1 MAKKFKKWLAMCLA
15 VSLCMSLFT
24 VQASAAENKCN
35 MAEHTHGATCYGQ
48 VIDTT
53 KCTKHMCDSEECEI
67 AADLDLVCTKEVHT
81 HTVEAGCYHKHSI
94 SGDCYEL
101 TCTKEAGQLDCGMT
115 EESTICGIEAADCA
129 LTHDHEEGGCNGHT
143 HIATCYHSH
152 TDACNHTHADGCYAT
167 SHKCGKT
174 EDVDLICTK
183 DVHSHG
189 NTVEQTCYE
198 PHAHKDACYKTELT
212 CTAEEHTHVAG
223 CEYGLGV
230 VALVGEIPYTTLKAA
245 VAAANATEGGA
256 TIELLDNITL
266 SEKLTIKKNITIDGN
281 DYTITRG
288 IAGTILAVDKNA
300 TLTLDGGVILDGNNN
315 WTFDSAGY
323 YADMA
328 EALTLNTGAKNS
340 YSTSEEGGINSTAAM
355 ITISGTKG
363 AVVMNKATIQNSWAG
378 NHNSGALFSVP
389 AGATLNTNEGS
400 LIQHIRNSVA
410 GQIKGTWNMNGGKID
425 GVFAHNTNGGLADPR
440 GGTVNI
446 NGGEI
451 TNVTSLGLNA
461 NGNGILFQV
470 HGESSKLNIT
480 NGYIHDNA
488 SFSPG
493 GGWGCQVYMN
503 RGGDFT
509 MTGGTIENT
518 KSDKCTAVVSNT
530 STSIELLGGTMEVDR
545 NKGKSFDSLI
555 YGDVTIGKDMNIVG
569 AENALIDLLG
579 DPGDTL
585 TIDGEVSG
593 GTIQLMYNEPVTG
606 TGTITSDVLI
616 TADDYFGFDGKVVIA
631 DANWLDSVITVDS
644 VGSDASLTV
653 KPDATIDGVQV
664 RVLDSVT
671 SGDYLNAEEAAAA
684 QADSYVSEGG
694 NVVSPVLYYH
704 RLSSDQKK
712 DIVVTYDYNGGLDA
726 SGWSGSQ
733 ITSAEAFVPTA
744 PAPTNGS
751 LKLAGWAYAVD
762 NDPESLSMADD
773 GDYSGEEIAQ
783 SVRLIAQWTKNTGNR
798 PNNDRPS
805 NNRPSGGSDLEE
817 IEEIEVP
824 LAGGP
829 LWLNT
834 TDHNAYL
841 NGFGD
846 GTLRPYDGITRGQVA
861 TIFFRLLTDE
871 ARAMFWSETNDF
883 TDCGEDLWC
892 NTAISTLSNMGII
905 SGYEDGTFRPD
916 VKVTR
921 AQFAKIM
928 VGFFGV
934 DQFGYT
940 GLFSDVAEDA
950 WHSRYVETASRLGL
964 IQGYSNGIFNPN
976 ANITRAQA
984 CVIVNRALVR
994 IADEEHLLPLDEM
1007 LTWSDNTPDDWF
1019 YADMME
1025 ATNSHDYLWLDTETD
1040 IVEQWTEKLE
1050 QPDWAE
1056 LEKLW
1061 SEIYGG

>member
-24 VQASAAENKCN
+24 VQASAAENKCD
-35 MAEHTHGATCYGQ
+35 MAEHTHGVTCYSQ

-67 AADLDLVCTKEVHT
+67 AADLDLICTKEVHT

-167 SHKCGKT
+167 SPKCGKT

-266 SEKLTIKKNITIDGN
+266 SEKLTITGN
-281 DYTITRG
+281 VAIKGAYTITRASDNVETTKVNEAYTG
-288 IAGTILAVDKNA
+288 TMVTVNAGAKLVLNGVVIDGGNNWYYDEEAFKNA
-300 TLTLDGGVILDGNNN
+300 ALTNTNVPKGSTIHPVTLEAGAPVATAAVFAVNGTLELTGGATVQNNAGASIFCVYKGGHLVMGESKVAHNYKGGSSAVVDVDAGGKWTVNDGAEITQNYSRVGNGGVSYMRGTTIVNGGSFTRNAAIGNGMIFQVYGSSAYLEINGGTFSKNYCLNNN
-315 WTFDSAGY
+315 GDNYNG
-323 YADMA
+323 
-328 EALTLNTGAKNS
+328 
-340 YSTSEEGGINSTAAM
+340 
-355 ITISGTKG
+355 
-363 AVVMNKATIQNSWAG
+363 VVYVQSNGKFT
-378 NHNSGALFSVP
+378 
-389 AGATLNTNEGS
+389 
-400 LIQHIRNSVA
+400 
-410 GQIKGTWNMNGGKID
+410 MNGGTITGNYGSDVGGISTKAD
-425 GVFAHNTNGGLADPR
+425 GSTTASII
-440 GGTVNI
+440 I
-446 NGGEI
+446 NGGNIVDNYGNGERPGKDSVQGHHNTI
-451 TNVTSLGLNA
+451 GGDVKIDSSRYFRGLTVTAGNTLTGDVYFHGWKGAQNYNGEGTINGNVTLYGNA
-461 NGNGILFQV
+461 
-470 HGESSKLNIT
+470 
-480 NGYIHDNA
+480 
-488 SFSPG
+488 
-493 GGWGCQVYMN
+493 
-503 RGGDFT
+503 
-509 MTGGTIENT
+509 
-518 KSDKCTAVVSNT
+518 
-530 STSIELLGGTMEVDR
+530 
-545 NKGKSFDSLI
+545 
-555 YGDVTIGKDMNIVG
+555 DVTINSGSWLSGMVTVNAVG
-569 AENALIDLLG
+569 NGSTLI
-579 DPGDTL
+579 
-585 TIDGEVSG
+585 
-593 GTIQLMYNEPVTG
+593 
-606 TGTITSDVLI
+606 
-616 TADDYFGFDGKVVIA
+616 
-631 DANWLDSVITVDS
+631 
-644 VGSDASLTV
+644 V
-653 KPDATIDGVQV
+653 KPEATINGTQV

-671 SGDYLNAEEAAAA
+671 SGDYLNVEEATAA
-684 QADSYVSEGG
+684 QADSYVNEGG

-712 DIVVTYDYNGGLDA
+712 DIVVTFDYNGGLDA

-733 ITSAEAFVPTA
+733 ITSAETFT
-744 PAPTNGS
+744 PATPVPTNGS